1 MGLSLFLLFCVYGV
15 VNTYLPVLLSTL
27 GYTPAL
33 IGLLQGVFEGAGL
46 LFPVFVSARVDRKG
60 NYGQVMI
67 LLSLLMVLILPPL
80 VYFRNFW
87 LTALMLSLF
96 ALGYKGLVPVSD
108 ALVQRLLGEHKNN
121 YGKIRVLGSIGFVCI
136 TLFLQFSGMVN
147 PDSPFSIAVW
157 VALPSLLFTLS
168 VVSVPQLRRI
178 YPTDTGVS
186 ASPSSGRRA
195 AMKELPASFWAGIA
209 LLFMAFLGMT
219 PSQRF
224 LSLYVREYLGLESYA
239 GLWALSAAAEVPF
252 MFLSGLFIRRWG
264 TQRIILLSLLAITM
278 RNLVYAVFPSFGG
291 AVAGQLFHSVCFGL
305 LHPAAVVFISERASK
320 KVMAIAISL
329 YTSVSVGIASVIGNI
344 TGGLIIEFWGYRSLF
359 VIFSLFPI
367 LGILLYYTA
376 RSPRVRSLLHRYRNL
391 V

>member
-157 VALPSLLFTLS
+157 VALPSLFFTLS

-376 RSPRVRSLLHRYRNL
+376 RSPRVRSLLHRYRIL